1 MCVYS
6 DQTRSQINSTVLR
19 LPAIWAINLTSY
31 SRLWFI
37 RTATTEGMSCM
48 DWKVTNT
55 QGRKPI
61 CTMGVYVVNT
71 NKYMY
76 IHSMS
81 NNLMH
86 IRNTCSRTIR
96 TYIQM
101 LKYILHSDR
110 EVATYVITFVY
121 YFLQNIFCIFMDL
134 HICVHISGIKA
145 YLYMIRILYAS
156 SGYDVPSISMNP
168 AFFSQKTWFIFAH
181 FCHVLW
187 HSL

>member
-1 MCVYS
+1 M
-6 DQTRSQINSTVLR
+6 R
-19 LPAIWAINLTSY
+19 
-31 SRLWFI
+31 
-37 RTATTEGMSCM
+37 
-48 DWKVTNT
+48 
-55 QGRKPI
+55 
-61 CTMGVYVVNT
+61 
-71 NKYMY
+71 
-76 IHSMS
+76 IH
-81 NNLMH
+81 
-86 IRNTCSRTIR
+86 TCSRAIR

-168 AFFSQKTWFIFAH
+168 AFFHRRPGSFLPIFVTCCDIASRLCSTTCVH
-181 FCHVLW
+181 YYTVIANFL
-187 HSL
+187 SLCFFFFRKGWIAICNL

>member
-1 MCVYS
+1 
-6 DQTRSQINSTVLR
+6 
-19 LPAIWAINLTSY
+19 
-31 SRLWFI
+31 
-37 RTATTEGMSCM
+37 MSCI
-48 DWKVTNT
+48 DWILTNT

-101 LKYILHSDR
+101 LKDILHSDR
-110 EVATYVITFVY
+110 EVATYVTTFVY
-121 YFLQNIFCIFMDL
+121 YFLRNIFCIFMVAPVRRDGPSHLCSYLRQKGVSIYDPHIVCKFWLRWYPALAWTQPFFAEDL
-134 HICVHISGIKA
+134 V
-145 YLYMIRILYAS
+145 
-156 SGYDVPSISMNP
+156 
-168 AFFSQKTWFIFAH
+168 H
-181 FCHVLW
+181 FCPFLSRVVT
-187 HSL
+187 